1 MTTLLSRMP
10 SASEARGPSNG
21 LFAVLKSG
29 SCKLWKQEVR
39 VRGKQRGTE
48 RVASLGLDR
57 RIWPIRGRNKS
68 HIVLFLSKSTLR
80 VDLT

>member
-10 SASEARGPSNG
+10 SASEARGPANG

-39 VRGKQRGTE
+39 VRGTQRGTE
-48 RVASLGLDR
+48 
-57 RIWPIRGRNKS
+57 
-68 HIVLFLSKSTLR
+68 
-80 VDLT
+80 